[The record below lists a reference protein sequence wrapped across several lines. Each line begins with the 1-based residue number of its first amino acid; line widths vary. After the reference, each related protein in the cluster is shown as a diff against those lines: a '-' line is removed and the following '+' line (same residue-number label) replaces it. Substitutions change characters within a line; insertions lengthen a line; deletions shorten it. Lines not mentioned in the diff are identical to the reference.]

1 MKITMNKGGT
11 TNKKPKLKRAVGK
24 PLSPAM
30 KNRNKVK
37 TKTEAEKRLE
47 RLKARNKR
55 NKSITTF
62 KKRKPA
68 KKLAR

>member
-24 PLSPAM
+24 PLSPVM

-47 RLKARNKR
+47 RLKAASKR
-55 NKSITTF
+55 AGVKTF

>member
-1 MKITMNKGGT
+1 MKTTMNKGGT

-37 TKTEAEKRLE
+37 TKTEAEKKLE
-47 RLKARNKR
+47 RLKAANKR